1 MKNLLDRARG
11 IVKRRSSEE
20 PTTDA
25 PTKVKRVPHNSLV
38 HFMQRKNYS
47 LRYMRNATGCRWV
60 SLEMIDQTEIV
71 TWFVACAQCLCLCS
85 LQFHAFDES
94 ALCGLPRG
102 YWHGNMEQF
111 YLRVEKIIKDKL
123 IDKAYIKGADG
134 DRTAVVQLR
143 RELILPELDEIQ
155 ATREI

>member
-60 SLEMIDQTEIV
+60 SLEMIDQTEVV

-85 LQFHAFDES
+85 LQFHAFHES

-111 YLRVEKIIKDKL
+111 YLRVEKFIKDKL
-123 IDKAYIKGADG
+123 IDKAYIKGADDG
-134 DRTAVVQLR
+134 
-143 RELILPELDEIQ
+143 ELQ
-155 ATREI
+155 SCS

>member
-1 MKNLLDRARG
+1 M
-11 IVKRRSSEE
+11 
-20 PTTDA
+20 T
-25 PTKVKRVPHNSLV
+25 V
-38 HFMQRKNYS
+38 HISVSDHCCMCQRKNYS

-60 SLEMIDQTEIV
+60 SLEMIDQTEVV

-111 YLRVEKIIKDKL
+111 YVRVEKSIKDKL

>member
-1 MKNLLDRARG
+1 MTDTMKNLLDRARG
-11 IVKRRSSEE
+11 IAKRRSSEE

-94 ALCGLPRG
+94 ALCGLPCG
-102 YWHGNMEQF
+102 YWHGNMKV
-111 YLRVEKIIKDKL
+111 LSKS
-123 IDKAYIKGADG
+123 
-134 DRTAVVQLR
+134 
-143 RELILPELDEIQ
+143 
-155 ATREI
+155 REIYQEQAD